1 MNKWHKRQ
9 TLSACLLSTK
19 YEDCVTILRTY
30 EKWIA
35 EIYVQ
40 PGLLQELPH
49 TDNPPLPAGPA
60 APGQTNAHAQATP
73 EDPVKDMKIV
83 FAGDQLTRVHFAGAK
98 DLLSGSHTPS
108 DRFEHCSPFKPVM
121 WHTKASLLQYSYS
134 FLHKPESVNQ
144 VGTLKYFREKY
155 NRRNATPG
163 NVLDSFEGSEELFLS
178 VGRAYIITAALCFFG
193 MQKLDDKPTINVF
206 PDNIAHASK
215 EAKTK
220 YFDDAFGKFIDKFL
234 LHKGNDES
242 HGNEDYVKNYGLCVI
257 FLSILIMQ
265 MMDTAAEADGNRSF
279 INQKLLLMVFK
290 SMGTDSKYAIE
301 MFVSIAQIECVLTPR
316 LSEEFKWGF
325 FVNWRGDAG
334 RNVEDDLAQEISN
347 RCSKSIV
354 QRMGANKTLNSIS
367 KVCKATTDISHIMEQ
382 FDHSAGIHKKSVQ
395 HTTRDSLED
404 EKGMVDDLM
413 RLDPF
418 THVPSRSHDS
428 FPDVKACPLRY
439 LNIVEFHQWLENHKE
454 ELST

>member
-1 MNKWHKRQ
+1 
-9 TLSACLLSTK
+9 
-19 YEDCVTILRTY
+19 
-30 EKWIA
+30 
-35 EIYVQ
+35 
-40 PGLLQELPH
+40 
-49 TDNPPLPAGPA
+49 
-60 APGQTNAHAQATP
+60 
-73 EDPVKDMKIV
+73 
-83 FAGDQLTRVHFAGAK
+83 
-98 DLLSGSHTPS
+98 
-108 DRFEHCSPFKPVM
+108 M

-242 HGNEDYVKNYGLCVI
+242 HGNEDYVKNYGLWVI

-265 MMDTAAEADGNRSF
+265 MMDTAAEADGNRNL

-290 SMGTDSKYAIE
+290 SMGTYSKCY
-301 MFVSIAQIECVLTPR
+301 
-316 LSEEFKWGF
+316 
-325 FVNWRGDAG
+325 
-334 RNVEDDLAQEISN
+334 RNV
-347 RCSKSIV
+347 C
-354 QRMGANKTLNSIS
+354 
-367 KVCKATTDISHIMEQ
+367 
-382 FDHSAGIHKKSVQ
+382 
-395 HTTRDSLED
+395 
-404 EKGMVDDLM
+404 
-413 RLDPF
+413 
-418 THVPSRSHDS
+418 
-428 FPDVKACPLRY
+428 
-439 LNIVEFHQWLENHKE
+439 
-454 ELST
+454 

>member
-1 MNKWHKRQ
+1 M
-9 TLSACLLSTK
+9 TLCDVYCDVPGISLQSH
-19 YEDCVTILRTY
+19 
-30 EKWIA
+30 
-35 EIYVQ
+35 YVSV
-40 PGLLQELPH
+40 L
-49 TDNPPLPAGPA
+49 
-60 APGQTNAHAQATP
+60 
-73 EDPVKDMKIV
+73 DM
-83 FAGDQLTRVHFAGAK
+83 
-98 DLLSGSHTPS
+98 
-108 DRFEHCSPFKPVM
+108 
-121 WHTKASLLQYSYS
+121 Y
-134 FLHKPESVNQ
+134 
-144 VGTLKYFREKY
+144 EKY
-155 NRRNATPG
+155 NHRNATPG
-163 NVLDSFEGSEELFLS
+163 KVLDSFEGSEELFLS

-265 MMDTAAEADGNRSF
+265 MMDTAAEADGNRNL

-290 SMGTDSKYAIE
+290 SMGAYSKYAIE

-325 FVNWRGDAG
+325 FVNWRGGAG
-334 RNVEDDLAQEISN
+334 RNVEDDLAQKISN

-354 QRMGANKTLNSIS
+354 QWMGANKILNSIS
-367 KVCKATTDISHIMEQ
+367 KVCKATTGISHITEQ

-418 THVPSRSHDS
+418 THVP
-428 FPDVKACPLRY
+428 
-439 LNIVEFHQWLENHKE
+439 
-454 ELST
+454 